1 MSDIF
6 KFIILNARPAAG
18 KSEVIH
24 YLKSVPLAQRR
35 ERFHVGE
42 VVEFDDFLYVWE
54 KFEEDDICSKYG
66 KERVWTDKKYY
77 FKDHFLWNLFIEKI
91 NLAVS
96 KRLRDQPDFF
106 KNCTALVEFS
116 RGGENGFGEA
126 YGYLSDQI
134 LKDAGILYI
143 DVSYEESVRKNR
155 KRKRPDQLDSVL
167 FHSLP
172 DDKMEFYYKTN
183 DWAKLTEKNPTH
195 IPVKNFRVPYSVFK
209 NEPDVTDKPDLLGK
223 TLDETLATLWKRMK

>member
-1 MSDIF
+1 MSDLF

-24 YLKSVPLAQRR
+24 YLKSVPVAERR
-35 ERFHVGE
+35 ERFHVGD

-91 NLAVS
+91 NLAVE
-96 KRLRDQPDFF
+96 KHLRDHPDFF
-106 KNCTALVEFS
+106 KTSTALVEFS
-116 RGGENGFGEA
+116 RGGGNGFGEA
-126 YGYLSDQI
+126 YGYLSDRI

-143 DVSYEESVRKNR
+143 DVSYEESVRKNQ
-155 KRKRPDQLDSVL
+155 KRKRPGLADSVL

-183 DWAKLTEKNPTH
+183 DWGKLTASNPTH
-195 IPVKNFRVPYSVFK
+195 IPVRNFRVPYSVLK
-209 NEPDVTDKPDLLGK
+209 NEPDVTDDPVKLGK
-223 TLDETLATLWKRMK
+223 ALDQTFGTLWKGMR